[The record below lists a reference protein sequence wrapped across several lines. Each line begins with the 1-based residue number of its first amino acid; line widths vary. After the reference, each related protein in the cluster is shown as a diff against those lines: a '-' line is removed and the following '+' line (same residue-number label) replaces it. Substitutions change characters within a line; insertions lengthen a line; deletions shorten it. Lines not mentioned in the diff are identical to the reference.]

1 MHGRSGKSITLSHSR
16 HEKITLLR
24 NSSLQGTEQTHYVI
38 VHAKVVLE
46 MINTKSESKQDLKLL
61 EG

>member
-1 MHGRSGKSITLSHSR
+1 M
-16 HEKITLLR
+16 TLLK
-24 NSSLQGTEQTHYVI
+24 NSSLRGTEQTHYVI

-46 MINTKSESKQDLKLL
+46 MINTKSESKQDLKRL